1 MGIRHERCRMSTTV
15 GPSRTFQSRRRMS
28 AFGGKAD
35 IANRTD
41 TARSRQNYDFDDKT
55 DSSWRRTLDRWK
67 VRAYVRQRSANS
79 GHSASFDRGL
89 FISQC

>member
-35 IANRTD
+35 IA
-41 TARSRQNYDFDDKT
+41 
-55 DSSWRRTLDRWK
+55 
-67 VRAYVRQRSANS
+67 
-79 GHSASFDRGL
+79 SASQNVRLRPKADISPTLNDLTPGAFPGAGL
-89 FISQC
+89 SRYHALS